1 MANLQV
7 KGMED
12 ALYSQL
18 KNLAQSENRSI
29 SQQVIFLLK
38 RYLATKQELERT
50 ELPAKVLLDLAGS
63 WEDTRP
69 PKEIIREL
77 KAARKRS
84 RKLMKGF

>member
-50 ELPAKVLLDLAGS
+50 ELPAKVLLELAGS
-63 WEDTRP
+63 WEDKRL
-69 PKEIIREL
+69 PKEIVREL